1 MGKNNSIEAAMFLS
15 RPAFAAACRAAAP
28 TPASGSN
35 EGKIK
40 KFQDIKSEAD
50 LIGPGAAPGTI
61 PTDSH
66 NVIWLTMSRER
77 PVERCPECGNV
88 LKMDYV
94 GPQEDP
100 HAHDAHGHG
109 DHGHAYEEPK
119 TFADFVRPEY
129 R

>member
-1 MGKNNSIEAAMFLS
+1 
-15 RPAFAAACRAAAP
+15 
-28 TPASGSN
+28 
-35 EGKIK
+35 
-40 KFQDIKSEAD
+40 
-50 LIGPGAAPGTI
+50 
-61 PTDSH
+61 
-66 NVIWLTMSRER
+66 MSRER

>member
-1 MGKNNSIEAAMFLS
+1 MIGVGADGK
-15 RPAFAAACRAAAP
+15 
-28 TPASGSN
+28 T
-35 EGKIK
+35 
-40 KFQDIKSEAD
+40 Q
-50 LIGPGAAPGTI
+50 
-61 PTDSH
+61 
-66 NVIWLTMSRER
+66 MSRER